1 MNMTLFRQEAINH
14 QSQRLTGA
22 ITLTQPMSIKL
33 TVTLLVV
40 ITASIILFLFSAE
53 YSRKETVRGFLMPSK
68 GVIKSFAPRGG
79 TIEKLW
85 VKEGDS
91 VEKGAALVSLIIH
104 QTNADGQSLGSQL
117 IGRVE
122 QQLDLVNSQ
131 IAQHKQLERTELTN
145 LTSREKAI
153 AKEQTALSIQATLAQ
168 DKLALLQSQQENL
181 NLLNKNGYASTF
193 EAQRYQQAILDAQQD
208 NQQIQRLL
216 VQTENQIAQI
226 NHVRRNIP
234 HQFALQVNSLL
245 RQKAELENQLAQYK
259 NQHRYTVTASH
270 GGTVTGIQVLQGETL
285 SSTKSNVTPILHILP
300 AGSELIAEILLPTRS
315 AGFIALGQETRLR
328 FDAFPYQRFGFIKS
342 EITRVDRALIS
353 SNEVS
358 LPIQLQEPVYRLQAS
373 LSQQQVNAY
382 GKSFPLKSGMLLQA
396 DIMLEKR
403 TIIEWIF
410 EPLYSLKGRL
420 T

>member
-33 TVTLLVV
+33 TVTLLVA
-40 ITASIILFLFSAE
+40 ITASIILFLLNAE
-53 YSRKETVRGFLMPSK
+53 YSRKETVRGFLMPNK

-85 VKEGDS
+85 VKEGDN
-91 VEKGAALVSLIIH
+91 VEEGAALVTLVIH

-131 IAQHKQLERTELTN
+131 ISQHKQLERTELIN
-145 LTSREKAI
+145 LTSHEKAI

-216 VQTENQIAQI
+216 VQAENQVAQI

-234 HQFALQVNSLL
+234 HQYTLQVNTLL

-270 GGTVTGIQVLQGETL
+270 AGTVTGIQVLQGETL
-285 SSTKSNVTPILHILP
+285 SSSKSHATPLLHILP

-315 AGFIALGQETRLR
+315 AGFITLGQETRLR

-353 SNEVS
+353 PNEIS

-373 LSQQQVNAY
+373 LNQQQVNAY
-382 GKSFPLKSGMLLQA
+382 GKAFPLKSGMLLQA

-403 TIIEWIF
+403 SLVEWLL
-410 EPLYSLKGRL
+410 EPIYSLKGRIS
-420 T
+420 